1 MKKIFLAMM
10 AMIFSAGMT
19 SYAAQAQRVI
29 DPAPGLPVTPRVMG
43 ALPADPCRIL
53 RNDGAVAG
61 DDEEVITGCVTN
73 VEFGRV
79 PNSCIVMFGEQQFL
93 VPEAYSG
100 ICQLAIAS
108 ATLKKRVISYT
119 RPANIEGNP
128 NADAMDII
136 FMKLDL

>member
-1 MKKIFLAMM
+1 MKKILLTV
-10 AMIFSAGMT
+10 AMIVFSVNMT
-19 SYAAQAQRVI
+19 LFAAQAQKII
-29 DPAPGLPVTPRVMG
+29 DPAPGLPVTPRGIG

-53 RNDGAVAG
+53 RNDGAVVG

-93 VPEAYSG
+93 VPENYNG

-119 RPANIEGNP
+119 RPANVEGNP
-128 NADAMDII
+128 NADATDII